1 MYDVC
6 QVFKELQQNFQ
17 RSRLILLEVITA
29 RETALRKLNLMKQ
42 GPIAGGMEE
51 KYSINEIDDN
61 ESRGRRLRHYSAIR
75 SQVIMSAVNFLG
87 DKDPQRILKGSSP
100 KEIIDASRELVCD
113 LFGEEKL
120 REFTSDVCKSFAQIE
135 NIQNIESSDQGTVLT
150 VRLRKMIQVSQGLL
164 KTLLASFLAVTPHSM
179 ATERVVSHYNRVKT
193 EDKACLKQTTINN
206 VLQISLNG
214 KGTVLF
220 DPREAVAE
228 FLKRKSRRNSQPD
241 TELFKDRVYMR
252 TFYRESSGCL

>member
-1 MYDVC
+1 M
-6 QVFKELQQNFQ
+6 FKELQQNFQ

-29 RETALRKLNLMKQ
+29 RETALRMLNLMKQ

-61 ESRGRRLRHYSAIR
+61 ESRGRSSRHYSAIR
-75 SQVIMSAVNFLG
+75 SELIMSAVRFLG
-87 DKDPQRILKGSSP
+87 DRLQMEDGTIANITRILKASSP

-120 REFTSDVCKSFAQIE
+120 REFTSDVCKSFRQIE

-164 KTLLASFLAVTPHSM
+164 
-179 ATERVVSHYNRVKT
+179 
-193 EDKACLKQTTINN
+193 
-206 VLQISLNG
+206 
-214 KGTVLF
+214 
-220 DPREAVAE
+220 
-228 FLKRKSRRNSQPD
+228 
-241 TELFKDRVYMR
+241 
-252 TFYRESSGCL
+252 

>member
-6 QVFKELQQNFQ
+6 QVFKELQQKFQ
-17 RSRLILLEVITA
+17 RSSLILLEVITA
-29 RETALRKLNLMKQ
+29 WETALRELNLMKQ

-51 KYSINEIDDN
+51 KYALNET
-61 ESRGRRLRHYSAIR
+61 
-75 SQVIMSAVNFLG
+75 
-87 DKDPQRILKGSSP
+87 
-100 KEIIDASRELVCD
+100 DASREFVCD
-113 LFGEEKL
+113 VFGDEKL
-120 REFTSDVCKSFAQIE
+120 REFASDVCKSFGQIE
-135 NIQNIESSDQGTVLT
+135 KIQNIESNDEGTVLT
-150 VRLRKMIQVSQGLL
+150 VRLRKMIEVSQGLL

-193 EDKACLKQTTINN
+193 EDRASLKQTTINN

-241 TELFKDRVYMR
+241 TELFKDREYMR
-252 TFYRESSGCL
+252 KFFRETSGCL

>member
-1 MYDVC
+1 M
-6 QVFKELQQNFQ
+6 
-17 RSRLILLEVITA
+17 ITA

-61 ESRGRRLRHYSAIR
+61 ESRGRRSRHYSAIR
-75 SQVIMSAVNFLG
+75 SEVIMSAVNFLG
-87 DKDPQRILKGSSP
+87 DRLQMEEDGTIANITRILKASSP

-120 REFTSDVCKSFAQIE
+120 REFTSDVCKSFGQIE

-193 EDKACLKQTTINN
+193 EDRACLKQTTINN

-241 TELFKDRVYMR
+241 TELFKDREYMR
-252 TFYRESSGCL
+252 KCYRESSGCL